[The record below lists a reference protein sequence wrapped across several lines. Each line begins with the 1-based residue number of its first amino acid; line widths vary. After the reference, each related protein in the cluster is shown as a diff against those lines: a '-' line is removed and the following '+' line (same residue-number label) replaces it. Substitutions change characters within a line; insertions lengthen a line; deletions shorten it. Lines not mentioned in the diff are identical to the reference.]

1 MAGWGDDPILE
12 ELRTLIEDGWEVV
25 SIEEDVDT
33 DDGPADRV
41 VIRQVPG
48 DVPGAAPGA
57 ATGGA
62 PGRAEQREFVSD
74 HLAFHRYV
82 TGLQGETY

>member
-12 ELRTLIEDGWEVV
+12 ELRTLVEAGWEVV

-33 DDGPADRV
+33 DAGPADRV
-41 VIRQVPG
+41 VIRPG
-48 DVPGAAPGA
+48 VDGEV
-57 ATGGA
+57 
-62 PGRAEQREFVSD
+62 REFVSD

>member
-1 MAGWGDDPILE
+1 VAGWGDDPVLE

-41 VIRQVPG
+41 VIKGAGG
-48 DVPGAAPGA
+48 D
-57 ATGGA
+57 
-62 PGRAEQREFVSD
+62 QREFVSD

>member
-1 MAGWGDDPILE
+1 
-12 ELRTLIEDGWEVV
+12 V

-41 VIRQVPG
+41 VVRP
-48 DVPGAAPGA
+48 AAD
-57 ATGGA
+57 
-62 PGRAEQREFVSD
+62 AEAREFVSD

>member
-12 ELRTLIEDGWEVV
+12 ELRALIEEGWEVV

-33 DDGPADRV
+33 ADGPADRV
-41 VIRQVPG
+41 VVRPAG
-48 DVPGAAPGA
+48 SERGPDD
-57 ATGGA
+57 
-62 PGRAEQREFVSD
+62 REFVSD

-82 TGLQGETY
+82 AGLQGETY

>member
-12 ELRTLIEDGWEVV
+12 ELRTLIGEGWEVV

-41 VIRQVPG
+41 VIRQ
-48 DVPGAAPGA
+48 APG
-57 ATGGA
+57 GGD
-62 PGRAEQREFVSD
+62 QREFVSD

-82 TGLQGETY
+82 AGLQGDTY

>member
-12 ELRTLIEDGWEVV
+12 ELRTLIEEGWEVV
-25 SIEEDVDT
+25 SIEEEVDT

-41 VIRQVPG
+41 VIRPG
-48 DVPGAAPGA
+48 DDGQV
-57 ATGGA
+57 
-62 PGRAEQREFVSD
+62 REFVSD

>member
-1 MAGWGDDPILE
+1 LAGWGDDPILE

-41 VIRQVPG
+41 VIRPADG
-48 DVPGAAPGA
+48 EP
-57 ATGGA
+57 
-62 PGRAEQREFVSD
+62 REFVSD

>member
-12 ELRTLIEDGWEVV
+12 ELRTLIEEGWEVV

-41 VIRQVPG
+41 VIRP
-48 DVPGAAPGA
+48 AADG
-57 ATGGA
+57 
-62 PGRAEQREFVSD
+62 EVREFVSD

-82 TGLQGETY
+82 AGLQGETY

>member
-1 MAGWGDDPILE
+1 LAGWGDDPILE
-12 ELRTLIEDGWEVV
+12 ELRTLIEEGWEVV

-41 VIRQVPG
+41 VVRPADG
-48 DVPGAAPGA
+48 EP
-57 ATGGA
+57 
-62 PGRAEQREFVSD
+62 REFVSD

>member
-12 ELRTLIEDGWEVV
+12 ELRTLIEEGWEVV

-41 VIRQVPG
+41 VIRPVADG
-48 DVPGAAPGA
+48 EV
-57 ATGGA
+57 
-62 PGRAEQREFVSD
+62 REFVSD

>member
-12 ELRTLIEDGWEVV
+12 ELRTLIEEGWEVV

-41 VIRQVPG
+41 VIRP
-48 DVPGAAPGA
+48 AAADGEP
-57 ATGGA
+57 
-62 PGRAEQREFVSD
+62 REFVSD

>member
-12 ELRTLIEDGWEVV
+12 ELRTLIEEGWEVV

-41 VIRQVPG
+41 VIRPADG
-48 DVPGAAPGA
+48 EP
-57 ATGGA
+57 
-62 PGRAEQREFVSD
+62 REFVSD

>member
-12 ELRTLIEDGWEVV
+12 ELRTLIEEGWEVV

-41 VIRQVPG
+41 VIRPAVDGEP
-48 DVPGAAPGA
+48 
-57 ATGGA
+57 
-62 PGRAEQREFVSD
+62 REFVSD

>member
-12 ELRTLIEDGWEVV
+12 ELRTLIEEGWEVV

-41 VIRQVPG
+41 VVRSADGEP
-48 DVPGAAPGA
+48 
-57 ATGGA
+57 
-62 PGRAEQREFVSD
+62 REFVSD

>member
-12 ELRTLIEDGWEVV
+12 ELRGLIEAGWEVV
-25 SIEEDVDT
+25 SVEEDVEGP
-33 DDGPADRV
+33 DGTADRV
-41 VIRQVPG
+41 VVK
-48 DVPGAAPGA
+48 DA
-57 ATGGA
+57 GG
-62 PGRAEQREFVSD
+62 EQRQFMSD

>member
-1 MAGWGDDPILE
+1 LAGWGDDPILE
-12 ELRTLIEDGWEVV
+12 ELRTLIEEGWEVV

-41 VIRQVPG
+41 VIRPADG
-48 DVPGAAPGA
+48 EP
-57 ATGGA
+57 
-62 PGRAEQREFVSD
+62 REFVSD

>member
-1 MAGWGDDPILE
+1 MAGWGDDPVLE

-41 VIRQVPG
+41 VIR
-48 DVPGAAPGA
+48 PGADGEA
-57 ATGGA
+57 
-62 PGRAEQREFVSD
+62 REFVSD

>member
-12 ELRTLIEDGWEVV
+12 ELRTLIEEGWEVV

-41 VIRQVPG
+41 VIRPTG
-48 DVPGAAPGA
+48 DGEV
-57 ATGGA
+57 
-62 PGRAEQREFVSD
+62 REFVSD

>member
-1 MAGWGDDPILE
+1 VAGWGDDPILE
-12 ELRTLIEDGWEVV
+12 ELRTLIEEGWEVV

-41 VIRQVPG
+41 VIRA
-48 DVPGAAPGA
+48 GADGEP
-57 ATGGA
+57 
-62 PGRAEQREFVSD
+62 REFVSD

>member
-1 MAGWGDDPILE
+1 MAGWGDDPVLE
-12 ELRTLIEDGWEVV
+12 QLRTLIEDGWEVV

-41 VIRQVPG
+41 VIRPADG
-48 DVPGAAPGA
+48 EP
-57 ATGGA
+57 
-62 PGRAEQREFVSD
+62 REFVSD

>member
-1 MAGWGDDPILE
+1 M
-12 ELRTLIEDGWEVV
+12 LIEEGWEVV

-41 VIRQVPG
+41 VIRPADG
-48 DVPGAAPGA
+48 EP
-57 ATGGA
+57 
-62 PGRAEQREFVSD
+62 REFVSD

>member
-41 VIRQVPG
+41 VIRPADG
-48 DVPGAAPGA
+48 EP
-57 ATGGA
+57 
-62 PGRAEQREFVSD
+62 REFVSD

>member
-12 ELRTLIEDGWEVV
+12 ELRTLIEEGWEVV

-41 VIRQVPG
+41 VVRPADG
-48 DVPGAAPGA
+48 EP
-57 ATGGA
+57 
-62 PGRAEQREFVSD
+62 REFVSD

>member
-12 ELRTLIEDGWEVV
+12 ELRGLIESGWEVV
-25 SIEEDVDT
+25 SVEEDVE
-33 DDGPADRV
+33 GPAGIADRV
-41 VIRQVPG
+41 VVRDGPDG
-48 DVPGAAPGA
+48 
-57 ATGGA
+57 
-62 PGRAEQREFVSD
+62 EQREFSSD

>member
-1 MAGWGDDPILE
+1 LAGWGDDPILE
-12 ELRTLIEDGWEVV
+12 ELRTLIEEGWEVV

-41 VIRQVPG
+41 VIRPG
-48 DVPGAAPGA
+48 DDGEV
-57 ATGGA
+57 
-62 PGRAEQREFVSD
+62 REFVSD

>member
-1 MAGWGDDPILE
+1 MAGWGDDPVLE

-41 VIRQVPG
+41 VIRP
-48 DVPGAAPGA
+48 AADG
-57 ATGGA
+57 
-62 PGRAEQREFVSD
+62 EQREFVSD

>member
-12 ELRTLIEDGWEVV
+12 ELRNLIEAGWEVAT
-25 SIEEDVDT
+25 IEEDFPT

-41 VIRQVPG
+41 VVRNGG
-48 DVPGAAPGA
+48 D
-57 ATGGA
+57 
-62 PGRAEQREFVSD
+62 EREFVSD

-82 TGLQGETY
+82 AGLQGEDY